1 MNARFALAVAAV
13 SGLVG
18 GAVGVLKV
26 ADKDGSVALL
36 ILGAG
41 LAVAAV
47 LGLLALGRELILEE
61 RDRSPGGW

>member
-1 MNARFALAVAAV
+1 MNARFALAVAVV

-18 GAVGVLKV
+18 SAVGVLKV

-41 LAVAAV
+41 LAVVAV
-47 LGLLALGRELILEE
+47 LGLVALGRELILEE
-61 RDRSPGGW
+61 RERSHGGW